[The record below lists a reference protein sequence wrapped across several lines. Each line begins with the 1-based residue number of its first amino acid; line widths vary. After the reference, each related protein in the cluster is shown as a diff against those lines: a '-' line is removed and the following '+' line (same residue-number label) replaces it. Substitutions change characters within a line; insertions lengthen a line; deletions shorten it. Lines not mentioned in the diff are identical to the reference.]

1 MKITNID
8 TLGISTFVF
17 THKKTTLYKITT
29 EIYKSQKHFFYL
41 NPILKTTLCIRV
53 NHYAKRDD
61 HHAKRDYHYVK
72 RDNQYAKRD
81 YHYAKRDD
89 HYAKRDYHYVKRD
102 NHYVKRDYH
111 YAKRDYHYA
120 KRDYHYAKRDYLC
133 KGVSLKMFSL
143 LTLSNPVRD
152 ISCFTTS
159 TFPL

>member
-53 NHYAKRDD
+53 NHYAKRD
-61 HHAKRDYHYVK
+61 
-72 RDNQYAKRD
+72 
-81 YHYAKRDD
+81 
-89 HYAKRDYHYVKRD
+89 
-102 NHYVKRDYH
+102 
-111 YAKRDYHYA
+111 
-120 KRDYHYAKRDYLC
+120 YHYAKRDYLC